1 MSDATDRPL
10 SPRNPAGA
18 FRHAALAIRRNI
30 RSAVPDP
37 GFCLRQRRAMRG
49 AVQGRRNRLSVFAL
63 FQSQR
68 LDVRA
73 PHDRA
78 RRRGRRARHRNRH
91 GRGDHR
97 DPGAAEGRRSRGRGE
112 SDVRLL
118 PLCGGRSAAALR
130 HRLDA
135 GRRPRSRAVEAGD
148 AAEHQELLSGK
159 PDQPHARRARYR
171 RHRRDRACRRR
182 AADRRQCVCDA
193 DLAEPAATRRRRRGV
208 FGDQAHRRT
217 RPLSRRHHP
226 VLGAIHR
233 RPHPH
238 FPAPDRPVDV
248 AVQRV
253 GVAEGTGDA
262 GDPRARADRDCRRP
276 LPMRWRPIR
285 KSRS

>member
-1 MSDATDRPL
+1 
-10 SPRNPAGA
+10 
-18 FRHAALAIRRNI
+18 
-30 RSAVPDP
+30 
-37 GFCLRQRRAMRG
+37 MRG
-49 AVQGRRNRLSVFAL
+49 AVQGRRNRFSLFAL
-63 FQSQR
+63 FQSER

-78 RRRGRRARHRNRH
+78 RRRRCCARHRNRH
-91 GRGDHR
+91 GRGHYR
-97 DPGAAEGRRSRGRGE
+97 DPRAAESRRSRGRGE
-112 SDVRLL
+112 GDVRLL

-130 HRLDA
+130 HCLHA

-148 AAEHQELLSGK
+148 AAEHQKLLSGK
-159 PDQPHARRARYR
+159 PDQSDAGRARHR
-171 RHRRDRACRRR
+171 RHRRDRASRRR

-208 FGDQAHRRT
+208 FGDQAHRRP

-226 VLGAIHR
+226 VVGAIHC

-238 FPAPDRPVDV
+238 LPAPDRSVDV

-262 GDPRARADRDCRRP
+262 GDPRARADRDRRGCCRRAGDA
-276 LPMRWRPIR
+276 IR
-285 KSRS
+285 KSQS